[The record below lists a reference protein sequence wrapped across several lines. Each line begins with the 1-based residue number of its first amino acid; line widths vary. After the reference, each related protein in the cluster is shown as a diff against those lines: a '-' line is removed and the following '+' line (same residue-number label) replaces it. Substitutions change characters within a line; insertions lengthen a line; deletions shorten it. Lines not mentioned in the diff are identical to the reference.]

1 MKRIKLFGKTYEIRA
16 ADTGKLPAVS
26 DDTAWQNYLAGRG
39 YTVSAEMALQV
50 AAVFRCVDLI
60 SKTMAALPLHM
71 YRNHNGGKEKAK
83 SHPLYKLTNILPNPT
98 TTAYEMIQMLVANIL
113 LTRGG
118 YLRIVRNRN
127 GAIIALKNL
136 PTANCSRV
144 YTNAR
149 NGEQYVYV
157 TTDETTITLRDGDFV
172 FIPGFR
178 FSNRTPEDPMEIAA
192 GVLGLNDS
200 MTKYAQRG
208 FSGTSPGGYI
218 TYPGELS
225 DAAYER
231 FKEDFKNNYGGVENA
246 GKWMFLENG
255 STAQPWDRDMQKT
268 QLLDSRKWAVTE
280 ICRIFGVPPHMCMD
294 LEKATFSN
302 IEQQSAEFV
311 RDCINPLSVRIEQ
324 ALYRDLLTVAEQN
337 EYYYKFNTNGLLR
350 GDTSSRTSYY
360 NSMRQNGVMNADD
373 IREYEDMNPLPD
385 GLGQIYFINGNMLPL
400 ENAKYNAPKSA
411 QQMKGE
417 VKGA

>member
-1 MKRIKLFGKTYEIRA
+1 MKKIKLFGKIIEIRA
-16 ADTGKLPAVS
+16 AGVEKLPPVS
-26 DDTAWQNYLAGRG
+26 SDTAWQDYLMGNG
-39 YTVSAEMALQV
+39 CSISADTALQV

-71 YRNHNGGKEKAK
+71 YRDRNDGKQKAK
-83 SHPLYKLTNILPNPT
+83 DHPLYKITNILPNPT

-118 YLRIVRNRN
+118 YLRIVRNRS
-127 GAIIALKNL
+127 GVITALKNL
-136 PTANCSRV
+136 PTANCSQV
-144 YTNAR
+144 YTNSR
-149 NGEQYVYV
+149 NGEQYIYA
-157 TTDETTITLRDGDFV
+157 TADGITETLRDGDFV

-178 FSNRTPEDPMEIAA
+178 FASRTPEDPMDIAA

-225 DAAYER
+225 DSAYER
-231 FKEDFKNNYGGVENA
+231 FKEDFKANYAGVENA

-280 ICRIFGVPPHMCMD
+280 ICRIFGVPSHMCMD

-324 ALYRDLLTVAEQN
+324 ALYRDLLTTAEQR

-350 GDTSSRTSYY
+350 GDTASRTSYY
-360 NSMRQNGVMNADD
+360 NSMRQNGIMNADD
-373 IREYEDMNPLPD
+373 IRELEDMNPLPD
-385 GLGQIYFINGNMLPL
+385 GLGRIYFINGNMLPL
-400 ENAKYNAPKSA
+400 ENAKLNAPKSA
-411 QQMKGE
+411 Q
-417 VKGA
+417 VKGDTKGA

>member
-1 MKRIKLFGKTYEIRA
+1 MKKIRFFGKTYEIRA
-16 ADTGKLPAVS
+16 ASETPLPPVS
-26 DDTAWQNYLAGRG
+26 DDSAWAAYLSGRG
-39 YTVSAEMALQV
+39 YAVSADAALQV

-71 YRNHNGGKEKAK
+71 YRNADNGKQKARD
-83 SHPLYKLTNILPNPT
+83 HPLYKLLYILPNRT
-98 TTAYEMIQMLVANIL
+98 TTAYELMQMLVANIL

-118 YLRIVRNRN
+118 YLRIVRDRY
-127 GAIIALKNL
+127 GYIRGLRNL
-136 PTANCSRV
+136 PTANCSQV
-144 YTNAR
+144 FTNAE
-149 NGEQYVYV
+149 NGEQYMYV
-157 TTDETTITLRDGDFV
+157 TSDGITETLRDGDFV
-172 FIPGFR
+172 FVPGFR
-178 FSNRTPEDPMEIAA
+178 FDSRTPEDPIIIAA

-218 TYPGELS
+218 TYPGQLS

-231 FKEDFKNNYGGVENA
+231 FKADFTANYGGVENA

-255 STAQPWDRDMQKT
+255 STAQPWDRDMSKT

-324 ALYRDLLTVAEQN
+324 ALYRDLLSEAEQAR
-337 EYYYKFNTNGLLR
+337 YYFKFNTNSLLR
-350 GDTSSRTSYY
+350 GDTATRTSYY
-360 NSMRQNGVMNADD
+360 NTMRQNGVMSADD
-373 IREYEDMNPLPD
+373 IRELEDMNPIPN
-385 GLGQIYFINGNMLPL
+385 GLGKIYFINGNMLPL
-400 ENAKYNAPKSA
+400 ENAKLNAPKSA
-411 QQMKGE
+411 QA
-417 VKGA
+417 KGAPLKNE

>member
-1 MKRIKLFGKTYEIRA
+1 MKKIKLFGKIIEIRA
-16 ADTGKLPAVS
+16 AGVEKLPPVS
-26 DDTAWQNYLAGRG
+26 SDTAWQDYLMGNG
-39 YTVSAEMALQV
+39 CSISADTALQV

-71 YRNHNGGKEKAK
+71 YRDRNDGKQKAK
-83 SHPLYKLTNILPNPT
+83 DHPLYKITNILPNPT
-98 TTAYEMIQMLVANIL
+98 TTAYEMMQMLVANIL

-118 YLRIVRNRN
+118 YLRIVRNRS
-127 GAIIALKNL
+127 GVITALKNL
-136 PTANCSRV
+136 PTANCSQV
-144 YTNAR
+144 YTNSR
-149 NGEQYVYV
+149 NGEQYIYA
-157 TTDETTITLRDGDFV
+157 TADGITETLRDGDFV

-178 FSNRTPEDPMEIAA
+178 FASRTPEDPMDIAA

-225 DAAYER
+225 DSAYER
-231 FKEDFKNNYGGVENA
+231 FKEDFKANYAGVENA

-302 IEQQSAEFV
+302 IEQQSAAKAVKE
-311 RDCINPLSVRIEQ
+311 
-324 ALYRDLLTVAEQN
+324 AAES
-337 EYYYKFNTNGLLR
+337 GLLMHLHACENNR
-350 GDTSSRTSYY
+350 GAPGTGSIDWKQIFEILDAAGYGGHITMETFLPGGFDAAWTPPALSPDETASAGLRF
-360 NSMRQNGVMNADD
+360 MKEMLQNV
-373 IREYEDMNPLPD
+373 
-385 GLGQIYFINGNMLPL
+385 Q
-400 ENAKYNAPKSA
+400 S
-411 QQMKGE
+411 
-417 VKGA
+417 